1 MTQRSLAEVVGRTL
15 SERDL
20 TLATSESLTGGLLG
34 ATVTGV
40 PGASRYY
47 VGGVV
52 VYATEQKARIGGV
65 DPAVLRKH
73 GVISEQT
80 AVEMVMGVQKL
91 TGADYAL
98 AASGV
103 AGPAPQEGHQ
113 PGEVWIA
120 VIGRGW
126 EPCSRGRRRCASSS
140 RVSGRRSASRPCR
153 PRCGCCWICSTRSN
167 GSDGP
172 SGVRS
177 TRGCPTR
184 ATDTA
189 GAVRNISCATRV
201 EAGRR

>member
-1 MTQRSLAEVVGRTL
+1 MTQRSLAEIVGRTL

-120 VIGRGW
+120 VIG
-126 EPCSRGRRRCASSS
+126 P
-140 RVSGRRSASRPCR
+140 RVGTMQP
-153 PRCGCCWICSTRSN
+153 W
-167 GSDGP
+167 
-172 SGVRS
+172 
-177 TRGCPTR
+177 PTALR
-184 ATDTA
+184 FQFE
-189 GAVRNISCATRV
+189 GEREAVREQTVQAALRMLLDLLDPIKR
-201 EAGRR
+201 E

>member
-1 MTQRSLAEVVGRTL
+1 MTQCSLAEAVGRTL
-15 SERDL
+15 AGRGL

-34 ATVTGV
+34 ATITAA

-47 VGGVV
+47 LGGVV

-65 DPAVLRKH
+65 NLRVLRKH

-80 AVEMVMGVQKL
+80 AVEMVVGVQER

-120 VIGRGW
+120 VIGPTIGALRPSPTALRFQFEG
-126 EPCSRGRRRCASSS
+126 ERE
-140 RVSGRRSASRPCR
+140 RVREQTVQAALRMLLDLLDP
-153 PRCGCCWICSTRSN
+153 
-167 GSDGP
+167 
-172 SGVRS
+172 
-177 TRGCPTR
+177 
-184 ATDTA
+184 
-189 GAVRNISCATRV
+189 V
-201 EAGRR
+201 ERD